1 VKITK
6 SYLKQLIREALE
18 EAGYQ
23 YFKDFEEVPQVD
35 RDPSSWR
42 KKLSPEEEELFNP
55 PDEEDLFA
63 DMDVVN
69 APGLSDEEIEKIE
82 QEYSNQKPTKSN
94 EPSLYPGEDSFDLG
108 QRNWR
113 DLAIVELEKTAA
125 DYDKETDPKKRKEMY
140 AKMIG
145 LARRVGGRKNPQG
158 RQVPLDD
165 KYKNYTLGF
174 KSGSPSN
181 KKMNE
186 WIKGKFPRKMEES
199 LIREI
204 IKKKNLKP

>member
-1 VKITK
+1 MKITK

-23 YFKDFEEVPQVD
+23 YFKDFEEAPQVD

-42 KKLSPEEEELFNP
+42 KKLSSEEEELFNP

-82 QEYSNQKPTKSN
+82 KYSKQEPTKSN
-94 EPSLYPGEDSFDLG
+94 EPSLYPGEDSYDLG

-113 DLAIVELEKTAA
+113 DLAIKELEKMAA
-125 DYDKETDPKKRKEMY
+125 DYDKETDPEKRKEMY
-140 AKMIG
+140 TQMIG
-145 LARRVGGRKNPQG
+145 LARRVGGQKRDNRR